1 MFMAKAL
8 QERFFIPKDLK
19 VFGKWSTDDVV
30 VNDPSLKPYINLE
43 PRLLPH
49 THGRHAKKPFGKANV
64 HIVERLINKVM
75 RSGASSYKVAGHF
88 MRREHRSLMSKKMKA
103 YEVVKEA
110 FEIIEKRTKQNPIQ
124 VLIRAIENSA
134 PREDTTTVMF
144 GGIRYHVAV
153 DISPLRR
160 LDVALRNIALG
171 ASAKCYRNKVS
182 YAEALAEEIIA
193 AANRDT
199 KSYAYS
205 KKEEIE
211 RIAQSSR

>member
-1 MFMAKAL
+1 MAKPL

-19 VFGKWSTDDVV
+19 VFGKWSTEDVV

-110 FEIIEKRTKQNPIQ
+110 FEIIEKRAKQNPIQ
-124 VLIRAIENSA
+124 VLIRAIENAA

-171 ASAKCYRNKVS
+171 ASAKCYRNKMS

-193 AANRDT
+193 AANKDT

>member
-1 MFMAKAL
+1 M
-8 QERFFIPKDLK
+8 
-19 VFGKWSTDDVV
+19 
-30 VNDPSLKPYINLE
+30 
-43 PRLLPH
+43 
-49 THGRHAKKPFGKANV
+49 
-64 HIVERLINKVM
+64 ERLINKVM

-124 VLIRAIENSA
+124 VLIRAIENAA

-144 GGIRYHVAV
+144 GGIRYHLAV
-153 DISPLRR
+153 DISPMRR

-171 ASAKCYRNKVS
+171 ASAKCYRNKMS

-193 AANRDT
+193 AANKDT

>member
-1 MFMAKAL
+1 MLMAKPL

-19 VFGKWSTDDVV
+19 VFGKWSTEDVV

-124 VLIRAIENSA
+124 VLIRAIENAA

-171 ASAKCYRNKVS
+171 ASAKCYRNKMS

-193 AANRDT
+193 AANKDT